1 MPSTITSTPAVS
13 RSPEAVSKPPGSRR
27 TTGISVPIT
36 FVSPSMIGM
45 LRPTPSRSMPRPKR
59 IAPTPQI
66 SPKNAT
72 TASGPVSAA

>member
-1 MPSTITSTPAVS
+1 MPRTITDTPAISRIPDEVS
-13 RSPEAVSKPPGSRR
+13 NSPGSRK

-36 FVSPSMIGM
+36 FVKPSMMGM
-45 LRPTPSRSMPRPKR
+45 LRPTPSKSMPRPKR

-72 TASGPVSAA
+72 TASD